1 MNNNE
6 IIKEIAI
13 SLYGEEAVSKMEES
27 GEDIPLHTTK
37 GWTSIGPYKVR
48 KGEHGIQT
56 KLWKR
61 RKQTDSVD
69 AEDAYYLA
77 KAYLF
82 SREQIEEVVK

>member
-6 IIKEIAI
+6 KIKEIAI
-13 SLYGEEAVSKMEES
+13 SLYGEEAISKMEES
-27 GEDIPLHTTK
+27 GEDIPLHTIK
-37 GWTSIGPYKVR
+37 GWAAIGHYKVK

-56 KLWKR
+56 KLWKKR
-61 RKQTDSVD
+61 NRKDSD
-69 AEDAYYLA
+69 EAEDAYYLA